1 MLKSI
6 AKYTLFHSYN
16 PNIFCQPKKS
26 PFPQLNGNKSLTWNL
41 TVLFQQAGAAKHT
54 TLRGGCVPAPG
65 WVVEE
70 GFCCSTCG
78 NLPAFL
84 EHTSHIYSPHLTYK
98 RSCTIHFHAL
108 LSNSLDLNEDNR
120 GIFSQGEYDFKIN
133 MLKCKII
140 FQQTDKCF
148 CLRAQCL

>member
-6 AKYTLFHSYN
+6 AKYTFFHRYN
-16 PNIFCQPKKS
+16 PNTFCQPKKP
-26 PFPQLNGNKSLTWNL
+26 PFPHLNGSKSLTWNL
-41 TVLFQQAGAAKHT
+41 TVIFQQTGAAKHIA
-54 TLRGGCVPAPG
+54 LRGGCVSVPG

-70 GFCCSTCG
+70 GYCCSTQG

-84 EHTSHIYSPHLTYK
+84 YHTSHIYSPNLTYK
-98 RSCTIHFHAL
+98 CSCTIYFHAL
-108 LSNSLDLNEDNR
+108 LSNSPDLNEDNR
-120 GIFSQGEYDFKIN
+120 GIFSQGEYDF
-133 MLKCKII
+133 KCKII